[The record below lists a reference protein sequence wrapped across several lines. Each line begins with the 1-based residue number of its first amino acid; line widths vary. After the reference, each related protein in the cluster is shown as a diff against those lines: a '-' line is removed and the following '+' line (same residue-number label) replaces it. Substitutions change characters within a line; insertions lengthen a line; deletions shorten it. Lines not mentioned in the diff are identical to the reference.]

1 MDYISKLKKA
11 QEPKAKKQKYK
22 YKDIFEK
29 VPVNKKDKVIKQ
41 K

>member
-1 MDYISKLKKA
+1 MDYISKLKKE
-11 QEPKAKKQKYK
+11 QEPKEKKKKFK

-29 VPVNKKDKVIKQ
+29 IPTNKKDKVIKQ